1 MSEKAKYILYT
12 ILDMCLTYGGTTA
25 ILVLNYIDKDT
36 SLGYKLS
43 LSGIVLVLL
52 LVFFVKKQFESS
64 YQEKVNTYLQQI
76 ATATDEDIKSDLAK
90 ELETYKVSK
99 YIYNRIVMLLPFALA
114 FVLTYLAVAWF
125 EDLNTSLGVILISM
139 GAGSVFNVLRQ
150 PVAEKAKMEKLKKK
164 HRKE

>member
-1 MSEKAKYILYT
+1 MSEKAKNILLT

-25 ILVLNYIDKDT
+25 VLICNYIEEDT

-52 LVFFVKKQFESS
+52 LVFFVKKSFENQ
-64 YQEKVNTYLQQI
+64 YQEKINNYLQQI
-76 ATATDEDIKSDLAK
+76 ATCNNELIKEDLTK
-90 ELETYKVSK
+90 ELENYKMGK
-99 YIYNRIVMLLPFALA
+99 YIYNRIIMLLPFALA

-125 EDLNTSLGVILISM
+125 EDLNTSLGLILASM
-139 GAGSVFNVLRQ
+139 GAGSVFNVVRQ
-150 PVAEKAKMEKLKKK
+150 PLKEKAHIERLQKK